1 MRKYLPDEL
10 ENVSIRHILQ
20 YFYDTEQALILYE
33 DEIVSS
39 AVSRNMPTDN
49 TFFGLSVPEVR
60 ERFISDRSELGKT
73 TVLSLIAATE
83 ADFRVDY
90 LSRVQ
95 ARKKDKISKAFR
107 QLFREKR
114 QFAALDKDLLR
125 VWRDS
130 DRELE
135 SVTNPFVEALKY
147 RHWLAHGRYWLNRVN
162 KSYTPENVYLIC
174 ENLLNAVRQRHIFY
188 GGQG

>member
-1 MRKYLPDEL
+1 MRKYLPDKL

-20 YFYDTEQALILYE
+20 CFYDTEQALILYE
-33 DEIVSS
+33 NEIVNSLNTS
-39 AVSRNMPTDN
+39 PDN

-60 ERFISDRSELGKT
+60 KRFLSDRSELEKT
-73 TVLSLIAATE
+73 TVLSLITATE

-95 ARKKDKISKAFR
+95 ARKKDNISKVFR

-114 QFAALDKDLLR
+114 QFAALDKDILR
-125 VWRDS
+125 VWRNS

-135 SVTNPFVEALKY
+135 SVTNTFIEALKY
-147 RHWLAHGRYWLNRVN
+147 RHWLAHGRYWLNKVN

-174 ENLLNAVRQRHIFY
+174 ENLLNAIRQRHIFY
-188 GGQG
+188 GG